1 MEKTTIDI
9 MHLAQ
14 ALVEANKIYTELKEK
29 GIVLGVY
36 FHDHEGK
43 PSIQLGIDDSLEWG
57 ERSFRDDDLDEI
69 STDVF
74 GVKIF
79 SLVRREKEAGENAKM
94 AV

>member
-14 ALVEANKIYTELKEK
+14 VLVEANKIYTELKEK
-29 GIVLGVY
+29 GVVLGVY
-36 FHDHEGK
+36 FYDYEGK
-43 PSIQLGIDDSLEWG
+43 PSIQLGIENSLEWG
-57 ERSFRDDDLDEI
+57 ERSRRDDDLDEI
-69 STDVF
+69 STEVF

-79 SLVRREKEAGENAKM
+79 SLVRREKEADGNAKM